1 MYRKGEVGYQALP
14 LPDRLELDEAGSLAG
29 AEGFLAFMRKRHSVR
44 DYSTRPVPEAVIAA
58 CIAAAGT
65 APSGANHQPWHF
77 VAISD
82 PAMKARIR
90 AGAEEEER
98 AFYAGG
104 AGDEWL
110 AALEPIGTGVSKPHL
125 TDAPWL
131 IVVFA
136 QRYGLTEDG
145 ARYKNYYVPESVGI
159 ATGFLIAAIHH
170 AGLVCLEHTPN
181 PMKFLGPMCGRPE
194 HEKPVMIL
202 PVGYP
207 AESATVPAVAKRKK
221 PLEQIMSVFR
231 ART

>member
-1 MYRKGEVGYQALP
+1 MYRKGEVSYQPLP
-14 LPDRLELDEAGSLAG
+14 LPDRVQMDDVGAVEAAGHFLDY
-29 AEGFLAFMRKRHSVR
+29 MKKRHSVR
-44 DYSTRPVPEAVIAA
+44 DYSTRPVPVEVIAA

-90 AGAEEEER
+90 EAAEEEER
-98 AFYAGG
+98 AFYSGG
-104 AGDEWL
+104 GGDEWL
-110 AALEPIGTGVSKPHL
+110 SALEPIGTGVAKPHL
-125 TDAPWL
+125 TEAPWL

-136 QRYGLTEDG
+136 QRYGMTEDG
-145 ARYKNYYVPESVGI
+145 MRYKNYYVPESVGI

-181 PMKFLGPMCGRPE
+181 PMRFLGQLCGRPD

-207 AESATVPAVAKRKK
+207 AETATVPAVAKRKK
-221 PLEQIMSVFR
+221 PLDAIMSLFPG
-231 ART
+231 

>member
-1 MYRKGEVGYQALP
+1 MYRKGEVKYEALA
-14 LPDRLELDEAGSLAG
+14 LPDRVQMPDEAALAA
-29 AEGFLAFMRKRHSVR
+29 AESFRDYMKKRHSVR
-44 DYSTRPVPEAVIAA
+44 QYSNRGVPEAVVTACIEAA
-58 CIAAAGT
+58 CT

-77 VAISD
+77 VAIAN
-82 PAMKARIR
+82 PAIKAQIR
-90 AGAEEEER
+90 AAAEDEER
-98 AFYAGG
+98 EFYAGG

-110 AALEPIGTGVSKPHL
+110 AALEPIGTGVEKQHL

-159 ATGFLIAAIHH
+159 ATGILITALHQ

-181 PMKFLGPMCGRPE
+181 PMKFLPDLCGRPP
-194 HEKPVMIL
+194 HEKAVMIL

-207 AESATVPAVAKRKK
+207 AETATVPAVAKRKK
-221 PLEQIMSVFR
+221 LRDQVLTILR
-231 ART
+231 

>member
-1 MYRKGEVGYQALP
+1 MYKKGEVSYQPLA
-14 LPDRLELDEAGSLAG
+14 LPDRLTIADPQATAD
-29 AEGFLAFMRKRHSVR
+29 AFLAHMRKRHSVR
-44 DYSTRPVPEAVIAA
+44 QFATTPVPEGVIAA
-58 CIAAAGT
+58 CIATAGT

-77 VAISD
+77 VAISNAD
-82 PAMKARIR
+82 MKAAIR

-98 AFYAGG
+98 AFYSGG

-110 AALEPIGTGVSKPHL
+110 AALEPIGTGVHKPHL

-136 QRYGLTEDG
+136 QRYGMTDDG

-159 ATGFLIAAIHH
+159 ATGFLIAALHH

-181 PMKFLGPMCGRPE
+181 PMKFLNDLCARPA

-207 AESATVPAVAKRKK
+207 AADATVPAVAKRKK
-221 PLEQIMSVFR
+221 SLPLILSVFP
-231 ART
+231 

>member
-1 MYRKGEVGYQALP
+1 MMYRKGEVSYQALP
-14 LPDRLELDEAGSLAG
+14 LPDRVQLDEAGGQARVVD
-29 AEGFLAFMRKRHSVR
+29 FLAFLRKRHSVR
-44 DYSTRPVPEAVIAA
+44 DYSTKPVPESVIEA

-90 AGAEEEER
+90 EGAEEEER
-98 AFYAGG
+98 TFYAGG

-110 AALEPIGTGVSKPHL
+110 AALEPIGTGMSKPHL

-159 ATGFLIAAIHH
+159 ATGLLIAAIHH

-181 PMKFLGPMCGRPE
+181 PMKFLGPLCGRPE

-207 AESATVPAVAKRKK
+207 AEGATVPAVAKRKK
-221 PLEQIMSVFR
+221 PLDQIMSVFR
-231 ART
+231 K

>member
-1 MYRKGEVGYQALP
+1 MYRKGEVAYQPLP
-14 LPDRLELDEAGSLAG
+14 LPDRVQKPDAEALAA
-29 AEGFLAFMRKRHSVR
+29 AEGFRDYMKKRHSVR
-44 DYSTRPVPEAVIAA
+44 HYATRPVPEAVLTA
-58 CIAAAGT
+58 CIEAAGL

-77 VAISD
+77 ALIGD

-90 AGAEEEER
+90 AAAEEEER

-110 AALEPIGTGVSKPHL
+110 AALEPIGTGVDKPHL

-131 IVVFA
+131 IVIFA
-136 QRYGLTEDG
+136 QRWGTTEDG

-159 ATGFLIAAIHH
+159 ATGFLIAALHQ

-181 PMKFLGPMCGRPE
+181 PMKFLPALCGRPDS
-194 HEKPVMIL
+194 EKAVMIL

-207 AESATVPAVAKRKK
+207 AEEATVPAVAKRKK
-221 PLEQIMSVFR
+221 PLRDILSVFR
-231 ART
+231 

>member
-1 MYRKGEVGYQALP
+1 MYTKGSVTYQPIP
-14 LPDRLELDEAGSLAG
+14 LPDRVQRPDDAALRA
-29 AEGFLAFMRKRHSVR
+29 AEDFVAYMRKRHSVR
-44 DYSTRPVPEAVIAA
+44 DYATRPVPEAVIVR
-58 CIAAAGT
+58 CIEAAGT

-77 VAISD
+77 VAIRD

-90 AGAEEEER
+90 AAAEDEER

-110 AALEPIGTGVSKPHL
+110 SALEPIGTGVHKPHL

-136 QRYGLTEDG
+136 QRYGVTRDG
-145 ARYKNYYVPESVGI
+145 TRFKNYYVPESVGI
-159 ATGFLIAAIHH
+159 ATGFLIAALHH

-181 PMKFLGPMCGRPE
+181 PMKFLAEMCGRPA

-207 AESATVPAVAKRKK
+207 AEDATVPAVAKIKK
-221 PLEQIMSVFR
+221 PLDEILTVFGG
-231 ART
+231 

>member
-1 MYRKGEVGYQALP
+1 MYRKGEMTYQALP
-14 LPDRLELDEAGSLAG
+14 LPDRVQLEPEASLA
-29 AEGFLAFMRKRHSVR
+29 EVERFLAYMRKRHSVR
-44 DYSTRPVPEAVIAA
+44 DYSSRQVPESVIAA

-82 PAMKARIR
+82 PAMKVLIR
-90 AGAEEEER
+90 EGAEEEER
-98 AFYAGG
+98 TFYSGG

-145 ARYKNYYVPESVGI
+145 TRYKNYYVPESVGI
-159 ATGFLIAAIHH
+159 ATGMLIAAIHH

-181 PMKFLGPMCGRPE
+181 PMKFLGPLCGRPE

-207 AESATVPAVAKRKK
+207 AEGATVPAVAKRKK
-221 PLEQIMSVFR
+221 SLPAIMSVFR
-231 ART
+231 G

>member
-1 MYRKGEVGYQALP
+1 MYRKGEVSYQPLP
-14 LPDRLELDEAGSLAG
+14 LPDRVQLEEADSLA
-29 AEGFLAFMRKRHSVR
+29 AADRFRDYMKKRHSVR

-90 AGAEEEER
+90 EEAEEEER
-98 AFYAGG
+98 AFYQGG

-110 AALEPIGTGVSKPHL
+110 AALEPIGTGVSKAHL

-136 QRYGLTEDG
+136 QRYGMTEDG

-159 ATGFLIAAIHH
+159 ATGMLITAIHH

-181 PMKFLGPMCGRPE
+181 PMKFLGPMCERPD
-194 HEKPVMIL
+194 HEKAVMIL

-207 AESATVPAVAKRKK
+207 APTATVPAVAKRKK

-231 ART
+231 QA

>member
-1 MYRKGEVGYQALP
+1 MYRKGEVSYQALP
-14 LPDRLELDEAGSLAG
+14 LPDRVQLDAAGSLAE
-29 AEGFLAFMRKRHSVR
+29 AEEFFAFMRKRHSVR
-44 DYSTRPVPEAVIAA
+44 DYSTQPVSESVIAA

-82 PAMKARIR
+82 PAMKVRIR
-90 AGAEEEER
+90 EGAEEEER

-136 QRYGLTEDG
+136 QRYGLTDDG

-181 PMKFLGPMCGRPE
+181 PMKFLAAMCGRPE

-207 AESATVPAVAKRKK
+207 ADRATVPAVAKRKK
-221 PLEQIMSVFR
+221 PLDQILSVFR
-231 ART
+231 G

>member
-1 MYRKGEVGYQALP
+1 MYRKGEVSYQPLP
-14 LPDRLELDEAGSLAG
+14 LPDRVQRDEAGSLA
-29 AEGFLAFMRKRHSVR
+29 AAVDFLGYMRKRHSVR
-44 DYSTRPVPEAVIAA
+44 DYATGPVPEAVIAA

-90 AGAEEEER
+90 QGAEEEER

-110 AALEPIGTGVSKPHL
+110 AALEPIGTGVAKPHL
-125 TDAPWL
+125 TEAPWL

-136 QRYGLTEDG
+136 QRYGMTGDG

-159 ATGFLIAAIHH
+159 AVGFLIAAIHH

-207 AESATVPAVAKRKK
+207 AEGATVPAVAKRKK
-221 PLEQIMSVFR
+221 PLDEIMSVFR
-231 ART
+231 G

>member
-1 MYRKGEVGYQALP
+1 MYRKGEVHYRALP
-14 LPDRLELDEAGSLAG
+14 LPDRVQVPDSEALA
-29 AEGFLAFMRKRHSVR
+29 AADAFLAYMRKRHSVR
-44 DYSTRPVPEAVIAA
+44 DYSTRPVSESVIAA

-90 AGAEEEER
+90 DGAEEEER
-98 AFYAGG
+98 AFYSGG

-145 ARYKNYYVPESVGI
+145 TRYKNYYVPESVGI
-159 ATGFLIAAIHH
+159 ATGILITAIHH

-181 PMKFLGPMCGRPE
+181 PMKFLGPLCGRPE

-207 AESATVPAVAKRKK
+207 SDSATVPEVAKRKK
-221 PLEQIMSVFR
+221 PQDEIMSIFR
-231 ART
+231 G